1 MSEPASHTFTAG
13 DLALCIN
20 ARGWRASDC
29 PDILAG
35 PVAGQVLTVRVVT
48 RAQYHYHDAVSTGLG
63 FDEWPG
69 DVFDPVSFRKI
80 TPGADLDGI
89 EVERRIAVPHL
100 FPGVA

>member
-1 MSEPASHTFTAG
+1 MSEPANTFTAG

-29 PDILAG
+29 ADILAG

-48 RAQYHYHDAVSTGLG
+48 RAQYRGDVLTGLG
-63 FDEWPG
+63 FDQWPG
-69 DVFDPVSFRKI
+69 DVFDPVSFRRI
-80 TPGADLDGI
+80 TPGADLDGV
-89 EVERRIAVPHL
+89 EVERRISLPHL

>member
-29 PDILAG
+29 ADVLAG
-35 PVAGQVLTVRVVT
+35 PDAGQVLTVRLVT
-48 RAQYHYHDAVSTGLG
+48 RAQYHGAVLTGLG

-80 TPGADLDGI
+80 TPGAELDGV
-89 EVERRIAVPHL
+89 EVERGIAVPHL
-100 FPGVA
+100 FPGFFV